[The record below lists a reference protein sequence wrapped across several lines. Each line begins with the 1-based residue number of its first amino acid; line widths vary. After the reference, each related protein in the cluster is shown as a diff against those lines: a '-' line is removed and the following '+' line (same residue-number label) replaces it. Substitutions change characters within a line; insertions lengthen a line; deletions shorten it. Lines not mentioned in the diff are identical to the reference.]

1 MQNNNSEIMK
11 KEDFQEFFKLRMT
24 EILHK
29 DTLDSYRVKANNVM
43 SLLIEF
49 RGVLENWTLG
59 NIKNY
64 QTVSYCLEECTDLI
78 KKDTCLDFS
87 FYDKD
92 LFIEEISIYDKEQ
105 RADKNIL
112 VSATMKLKTYVEM
125 CISINKT
132 IYLKRLLD
140 EIRKQLFFEGTIDDT
155 NFSPTLREFDAYV
168 SSFAC
173 ELLRKG
179 FSKKYLYSFFKYFKQ
194 NKYRIPFSEAF
205 EKMCST
211 LVFGEKKRYTVV
223 FKLNFPHDVSTDTTI
238 TDFPNLKASIDESM
252 KNSIIKE
259 IGYKEEGD
267 RIRFYIMEIDALD
280 SAMAARL
287 CHDELSTIFDFNL
300 NTFKSVEVPSTALTF
315 CPRDGIDGYNV
326 KLEKVFIL
334 DRGDMG
340 MSEDEHSLYEK
351 LKSIEQNPIISQ
363 DVKDRIIAAIRHLR
377 IGDCQSEIEQQFI
390 NYWIALEFIFA
401 SSLSK
406 ESTFERIKKFFIE
419 ISQAC
424 YIKRNI
430 LYLNIWLIKTHRI
443 QEDEYYWEKNDVNE
457 FINSIDNILLKYRL
471 LNMKSHLRNGESI
484 KKYLAQHRKNLEQ
497 HITRIYRLRNELI
510 HEAAIKQDIANVT
523 SNLRSYLVFVLNQLI
538 FYFNSSNYDMKSR
551 EMMQFFLTYESALKI
566 NSKYSDI
573 NKIIKTPLENN
584 PIY

>member
-1 MQNNNSEIMK
+1 MK

-132 IYLKRLLD
+132 IYLKRLLE

-205 EKMCST
+205 DKMCST
-211 LVFGEKKRYTVV
+211 LVFGERKRYTVV

-406 ESTFERIKKFFIE
+406 ESTFDRIKKFFIE

-551 EMMQFFLTYESALKI
+551 EMMQFFLTYESALVTI
-566 NSKYSDI
+566 QR
-573 NKIIKTPLENN
+573 
-584 PIY
+584 

>member
-1 MQNNNSEIMK
+1 MK

-205 EKMCST
+205 DKMCST

-538 FYFNSSNYDMKSR
+538 FYFK
-551 EMMQFFLTYESALKI
+551 F
-566 NSKYSDI
+566 
-573 NKIIKTPLENN
+573 
-584 PIY
+584 

>member
-1 MQNNNSEIMK
+1 MK

-92 LFIEEISIYDKEQ
+92 LFIEEFSIYDKEQ

-132 IYLKRLLD
+132 IYLKRLLE

-179 FSKKYLYSFFKYFKQ
+179 VSKKYLYSFFKYFKQ

-205 EKMCST
+205 DKMCST

-315 CPRDGIDGYNV
+315 CPIDGIDGYNV
-326 KLEKVFIL
+326 KLEKF
-334 DRGDMG
+334 
-340 MSEDEHSLYEK
+340 LY
-351 LKSIEQNPIISQ
+351 
-363 DVKDRIIAAIRHLR
+363 
-377 IGDCQSEIEQQFI
+377 
-390 NYWIALEFIFA
+390 
-401 SSLSK
+401 
-406 ESTFERIKKFFIE
+406 
-419 ISQAC
+419 
-424 YIKRNI
+424 
-430 LYLNIWLIKTHRI
+430 
-443 QEDEYYWEKNDVNE
+443 
-457 FINSIDNILLKYRL
+457 
-471 LNMKSHLRNGESI
+471 
-484 KKYLAQHRKNLEQ
+484 
-497 HITRIYRLRNELI
+497 
-510 HEAAIKQDIANVT
+510 
-523 SNLRSYLVFVLNQLI
+523 
-538 FYFNSSNYDMKSR
+538 
-551 EMMQFFLTYESALKI
+551 
-566 NSKYSDI
+566 
-573 NKIIKTPLENN
+573 
-584 PIY
+584 

>member
-1 MQNNNSEIMK
+1 MK

-92 LFIEEISIYDKEQ
+92 LFIEEFSIYDKEQ

-132 IYLKRLLD
+132 IYLERLLD
-140 EIRKQLFFEGTIDDT
+140 KIRQQLFFEGTIDDT

-194 NKYRIPFSEAF
+194 NKYRIPFREAF
-205 EKMCST
+205 DKMCST

-315 CPRDGIDGYNV
+315 CPRDGIEGYNV

-363 DVKDRIIAAIRHLR
+363 DVKDRIITAIRHLR

-430 LYLNIWLIKTHRI
+430 LYLNTWLIKTHRI

>member
-1 MQNNNSEIMK
+1 MK

-92 LFIEEISIYDKEQ
+92 LFIEEFSIYDKEQ

-132 IYLKRLLD
+132 IYLKRLLE

-205 EKMCST
+205 DKMCST

-340 MSEDEHSLYEK
+340 MSEDELSLYEK

-406 ESTFERIKKFFIE
+406 ESTFDRIKKFFIE

>member
-1 MQNNNSEIMK
+1 MK

-92 LFIEEISIYDKEQ
+92 LFIEEFSIYDKEQ

-112 VSATMKLKTYVEM
+112 VPVTMKLKTYVEM

-132 IYLKRLLD
+132 IYLERLLD
-140 EIRKQLFFEGTIDDT
+140 KIRQQLFFEGTIDDT

-194 NKYRIPFSEAF
+194 NKYRIPFREAF
-205 EKMCST
+205 DKMCST

-315 CPRDGIDGYNV
+315 CPRDGIEGYNV

-430 LYLNIWLIKTHRI
+430 LYLNTWLIKTHRI

-551 EMMQFFLTYESALKI
+551 EMMIFFLTYESALKI

>member
-1 MQNNNSEIMK
+1 MK

-92 LFIEEISIYDKEQ
+92 LFIEEFSIYDKEQ

-132 IYLKRLLD
+132 IYLKRLLE

-205 EKMCST
+205 DKMCST

-300 NTFKSVEVPSTALTF
+300 NTFKSEEVPSTALTF

-406 ESTFERIKKFFIE
+406 ESTFDRIKKFFIE

>member
-1 MQNNNSEIMK
+1 MK

-92 LFIEEISIYDKEQ
+92 LFIEEFSIYDKEQ

-132 IYLKRLLD
+132 IYLKRLLE

-205 EKMCST
+205 DKMCST

-223 FKLNFPHDVSTDTTI
+223 FKLNFPHDVSIDTTI

-315 CPRDGIDGYNV
+315 CPIDGIDGYNV

-406 ESTFERIKKFFIE
+406 ESTFDRIKKFFIE

>member
-1 MQNNNSEIMK
+1 MK

-92 LFIEEISIYDKEQ
+92 LFIEEFSIYDKEQ

-132 IYLKRLLD
+132 IYLERLLD
-140 EIRKQLFFEGTIDDT
+140 KIRQQLFFEGTIDDT

-194 NKYRIPFSEAF
+194 NKYRIPFREAF
-205 EKMCST
+205 DKMCST

-252 KNSIIKE
+252 KSSIIKE

-315 CPRDGIDGYNV
+315 CPKDGIEGYNV

-430 LYLNIWLIKTHRI
+430 LYLNTWLIKTHRI

>member
-1 MQNNNSEIMK
+1 MK

-92 LFIEEISIYDKEQ
+92 LFIEEFSIYDKEQ

-132 IYLKRLLD
+132 IYLKRLLE

-205 EKMCST
+205 DKMCST

-406 ESTFERIKKFFIE
+406 ESTFDRIKKFFIE

-471 LNMKSHLRNGESI
+471 LNIKSHLRNGESI
-484 KKYLAQHRKNLEQ
+484 KKYLAQHRKNIEQ